1 MAPSSPSTVADPA
14 GPTAAAEAGLP
25 AETSAQSLGW
35 PASAAAASASAQST
49 PAWLEAL
56 ARWWAEFSLQT
67 KLLAV
72 ATLVVSLLMTG
83 ITFFS
88 LNSIQQDARISD
100 TRYAR
105 DLGLLLSA
113 NVTPLVAQGEDR
125 ELAAVAERFWQS
137 SRSLRYIVFA
147 DADGVIY
154 LGIPMGNGGEGT
166 ASAGEQ
172 LLSRRLELPPD
183 LQRRPD
189 NPLIRQHLTPDGQV
203 TDVFVPM
210 VSGDRYLGVVALGIN
225 PNETLLVSSAL
236 TREVTVAVFVSI
248 WVLVILGSVINALT
262 IIRPVKEL
270 LRGVRSIAGGNF
282 ETRIALPV
290 GGELGELLEGFNTMA
305 SQLEVYKAAN
315 IEELRAEQVKQQ
327 SLIATMADGAVLL
340 DAEGR
345 IVLVNPT
352 ARRLFRWEARNLEG
366 KEVIGELPDRLA
378 MELAGALQNLVSSE
392 RESTD
397 VRCSFGE
404 PSRTLRIVL
413 QSVRDASGEVLKGI
427 AMTIQ
432 DLTREVELNAAQSR
446 FISNVSHELRTPLF
460 NIKSYVET
468 LHDYND
474 QLSDELKQEFLG
486 IANAETDRL
495 TRLVNDVLDLSRLES
510 DRVWELEP
518 LEVGP
523 AIEQTLRTYRL
534 NAGEKGV
541 NLGFEA
547 DPQLPRVLGNW
558 DLLLQVFD
566 NLVGNALKFTP
577 PGGAL
582 QLRAYPWP
590 DQCVLDPD
598 SGPGTHPTCA
608 LTSPLPRLRI
618 EIADSG
624 CGIAAA
630 DQQRIFERFYRVE
643 NAVHT
648 EAGTGLGLSIVR
660 GILEKH
666 GTQACMASESG
677 VGTTFWFDLPLEH
690 SDSDELALKAER
702 RGYDRAREGEVQTLR
717 S

>member
-1 MAPSSPSTVADPA
+1 MADPG
-14 GPTAAAEAGLP
+14 GPAAAG
-25 AETSAQSLGW
+25 AELSGENAAQSLSW
-35 PASAAAASASAQST
+35 PASATAASAAANSN

-105 DLGLLLSA
+105 DLGLLLTA
-113 NVTPLVAQGEDR
+113 NVTPLVAQGDDR

-166 ASAGEQ
+166 PAAGEQ
-172 LLSRRLELPPD
+172 LLSRRLELPAD

-290 GGELGELLEGFNTMA
+290 GGELGELLQGFNTMA

-352 ARRLFRWEARNLEG
+352 ARRLFRWEARNLVG
-366 KEVIGELPDRLA
+366 NEVIGELPDRLA
-378 MELAGALQNLVSSE
+378 MELAGALQNLISSE

-404 PSRTLRIVL
+404 PPRTLRIVL

-474 QLSDELKQEFLG
+474 QLSDEQKQEFLG

-534 NAGEKGV
+534 NAGDKGV
-541 NLGFEA
+541 DLGFEA

-566 NLVGNALKFTP
+566 NLVGNGLKFTP

-582 QLRAYPWP
+582 KLRAYPWP

-598 SGPGTHPTCA
+598 SGPGDNPNCA

-624 CGIAAA
+624 CGIAAP
-630 DQQRIFERFYRVE
+630 DQERIFERFYRVE

-666 GTQACMASESG
+666 GTQVRMASESG

-690 SDSDELALKAER
+690 SDTDELALQAER
-702 RGYDRAREGEVQTLR
+702 RGYDRALEGDLQTLKG
-717 S
+717 